1 LGCEGW
7 GKNATNDTQKL
18 TIFLIINLLI
28 MNYFLKALR
37 KYAEFNG
44 RASRSEFWYFFLVYM
59 LIGVG
64 LDLFGE
70 YTNNPTLSLIF
81 TFVTLVP
88 NIAVSFRRMHD
99 IDKNG
104 WYSLIPIYGLLLAC
118 IEGTKGPNRYGEDPL
133 SKDEDYLPQTGI
145 LDDEV

>member
-1 LGCEGW
+1 MR
-7 GKNATNDTQKL
+7 KSSANDTQEL
-18 TIFLIINLLI
+18 IIFLIIHLLI
-28 MNYFLKALR
+28 MNYILKALR

-59 LIGVG
+59 IIGVG
-64 LDLFGE
+64 IDLFGE
-70 YTNNPTLSLIF
+70 YTNNPTLSSIF

-88 NIAVSFRRMHD
+88 YIAVSFRRMHD

-104 WYSLIPIYGLLLAC
+104 WYGFIPLYSLLLAC

-133 SKDEDYLPQTGI
+133 SKDDEYLPPTGI